1 MTVREYISDKF
12 QSFGIQLSEA
22 DLLDMSLNA
31 NKDLEEE
38 VSQESIGSVS
48 VAMAR
53 FIPSLLLRATSI
65 SESGFSMSWNI
76 DGIKSY
82 YSMLCKQYGLKDELN
97 DNKPKIRFL

>member
-1 MTVREYISDKF
+1 MIVRDYISSKF
-12 QSFGIQLSEA
+12 QSFGIQVSEA

-31 NKDLEEE
+31 KKELSDE
-38 VSQESIGSVS
+38 VSRESIESIS

-76 DGIKSY
+76 QGVKDY
-82 YSMLCKQYGLKDELN
+82 YSLLCKKYGLKDELN
-97 DNKPKIRFL
+97 DNKPKIRIL